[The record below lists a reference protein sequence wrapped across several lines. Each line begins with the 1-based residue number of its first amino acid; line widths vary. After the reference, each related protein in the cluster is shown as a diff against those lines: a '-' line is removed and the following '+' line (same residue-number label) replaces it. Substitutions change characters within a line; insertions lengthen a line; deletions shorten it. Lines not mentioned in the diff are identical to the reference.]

1 MLQFSEVK
9 KFNLVIIGE
18 VIGCAGFWWSW
29 TICMLQ
35 FSEVNKF
42 KPVFIGGGLLDVQF
56 SGENKN
62 DVMVFGE
69 VIQYVCCNLVRLT
82 NLNRL
87 LLLRLDVLFSGAV
100 KKWYPGIWWG

>member
-1 MLQFSEVK
+1 
-9 KFNLVIIGE
+9 
-18 VIGCAGFWWSW
+18 
-29 TICMLQ
+29 MLQ
-35 FSEVNKF
+35 FSEVNKN
-42 KPVFIGGGLLDVQF
+42 KPVFFLLMGLLDVQF

-87 LLLRLDVLFSGAV
+87 LLVRLLDVLFSGAV
-100 KKWYPGIWWG
+100 KK